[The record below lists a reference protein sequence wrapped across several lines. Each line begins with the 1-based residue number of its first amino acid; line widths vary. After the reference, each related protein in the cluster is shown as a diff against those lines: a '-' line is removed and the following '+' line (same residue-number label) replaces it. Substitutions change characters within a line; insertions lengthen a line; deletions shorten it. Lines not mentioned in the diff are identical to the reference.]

1 MPTAPS
7 PAIQPTTA
15 PFPVSGGEF
24 RAPGGELFRWG
35 PLWPGVLPDW
45 ITKPVLLIVLSAV
58 AVCVFSWRA
67 FGRPALV
74 PRGVQNIGEIGY
86 LFVRDQIARPMIGA
100 DGDRWMPFLLPLFLF
115 VLAMNLMGDVPV
127 LQLPATSHF
136 AMPLLLAL
144 LCYAL
149 YLGLSIRTQ
158 GLVGYFRNIM
168 FPPGLPVWVYVF
180 YAPIELL
187 QHLVLRPFT
196 QSVRLFANMFAG
208 HILLAFFATVAWWF
222 LLERPTVAG
231 FGLGVVGV
239 LMSVLLTAFEIFVQ
253 VLQAY
258 IFTLLAAS
266 YIGGAL
272 HPDH

>member
-1 MPTAPS
+1 MPTAS
-7 PAIQPTTA
+7 DD
-15 PFPVSGGEF
+15 FH
-24 RAPGGELFRWG
+24 APGGELFQWG
-35 PLWPGVLPDW
+35 PLWPGVLPHW
-45 ITKPVLLIVLSAV
+45 VTKPVLLIVLSAV
-58 AVCVFSWRA
+58 AVCLFCWRA
-67 FGRPALV
+67 FGRPSLV
-74 PRGVQNIGEIGY
+74 PRGVQNVGELGY
-86 LFVRDQIARPMIGA
+86 LFVRDQIARPMIGK

-144 LCYAL
+144 VCYVL
-149 YLGLSIRTQ
+149 YLVVSVRTQ
-158 GLVGYFRNIM
+158 GFAAYFKNVM
-168 FPPGLPVWVYVF
+168 FPPGLPAWVYVL

-239 LMSVLLTAFEIFVQ
+239 AMSVLLTAFEIFVQ